1 MSLAKNILLPTD
13 GSRFMEKSIAYA
25 CSVVKSNKAKLTLL
39 HVVALPI
46 LTEAETI
53 IDPKPLERAGKR
65 ILEKAKR
72 LAKAG
77 GVEARTK
84 MSEAVGS
91 PTQAILKVIEKGKFD
106 LVIVGA
112 KGHSML
118 RDLLIGSVSDGI
130 VHHAPCPVL
139 VVR

>member
-1 MSLAKNILLPTD
+1 MSLAKNILLPVD
-13 GSRFMEKSIAYA
+13 GSKFMERSIAYA
-25 CSVVKSNKAKLTLL
+25 CNVVKCNKAKLTLL
-39 HVVALPI
+39 HVVTLPI
-46 LTEAETI
+46 FTETEAI
-53 IDPKPLERAGKR
+53 LDPKLFERSGKK
-65 ILEKAKR
+65 ILEEAKR

-77 GVEARTK
+77 GVEAHTK
-84 MSEAVGS
+84 MSEALGS
-91 PTQAILKVIEKGKFD
+91 PTHEILKVAEDGKFD
-106 LVIVGA
+106 LIIVGA

>member
-1 MSLAKNILLPTD
+1 MSLAKNVLLPVD
-13 GSRFMEKSIAYA
+13 GSKFMEKSIAYA
-25 CSVVKSNKAKLTLL
+25 CNVAKCNKAKLTLL

-53 IDPKPLERAGKR
+53 LDPKPFERSGKR
-65 ILEKAKR
+65 ILEEAKR

-77 GVEARTK
+77 GVDVHTK
-84 MSEAVGS
+84 MIEAVGS
-91 PTQAILKVIEKGKFD
+91 PTHEILKVIEDGKFD